1 MELLLPSL
9 AFALRK
15 SYFPVVSR
23 IGLLLFMSQ
32 LDVSLNVCF
41 FFLLWRNRCSDSTE
55 QIAP

>member
-41 FFLLWRNRCSDSTE
+41 FSSYGGIGA
-55 QIAP
+55 QIVQSR